1 MTRLR
6 LIARIEAKGSRAV
19 KGVRLDGI
27 RQVGDPAE
35 LAARY
40 EEAGADE
47 IQYQDVVAS
56 LYGREPDYA
65 AIERVASAINIPL
78 VVGGGITTVEQAR
91 RIIGLGCER
100 VSVNSAALRDE
111 DLLPEFATALG
122 ASSITLHVEAK
133 RTGNR
138 WRCYADGGREDMQRD
153 VGSWIEQASPHCA
166 EVVVQSVDQDGTC
179 EGFDIPLTL
188 HAMANARGCG
198 VVALGGCGTIA
209 HLREVSAV
217 AGVAGI
223 AWARALHEARV
234 EFYHART
241 AMRRWGLNVR
251 GPEVCMG
258 RSA

>member
-1 MTRLR
+1 MIRIR

-27 RQVGDPAE
+27 RQIGDPAE

-40 EEAGADE
+40 ADAGADE

-65 AIERVASAINIPL
+65 AIERVAAAIHIPL
-78 VVGGGITTVEQAR
+78 VVGGGITSIEQAR
-91 RIIGLGCER
+91 RIIGIGCER
-100 VSVNSAALRDE
+100 VSINSAALRDE
-111 DLLPEFATALG
+111 DLLPEMSAALG
-122 ASSITLHVEAK
+122 SSSITLHVEAK
-133 RTGNR
+133 RAGNR

-153 VGSWIEQASPHCA
+153 VGSWIEAASAHCA

-179 EGFDIPLTL
+179 EGYDIPLVR
-188 HAMANARGCG
+188 HATAVARGP
-198 VVALGGCGTIA
+198 VVALGGMGSIA
-209 HLREVSAV
+209 HLREVSAIP
-217 AGVAGI
+217 GVDGI
-223 AWARALHEARV
+223 AWARALHESKV

-251 GPEVCMG
+251 GPEVCL
-258 RSA
+258 

>member
-1 MTRLR
+1 MR

-27 RQVGDPAE
+27 RQIGDPVE
-35 LAARY
+35 MAARY
-40 EEAGADE
+40 EDAGADE

-65 AIERVASAINIPL
+65 AIERVASAIHIPL

-91 RIIGLGCER
+91 RIIGIGCER
-100 VSVNSAALRDE
+100 ISINSAALRDE
-111 DLLPEFATALG
+111 DLLPEMAEALG

-133 RTGNR
+133 RAGNR

-153 VGSWIEQASPHCA
+153 VGSWIEEASKYCA

-179 EGFDIPLTL
+179 EGFDIPLVR
-188 HAMANARGCG
+188 HAMAVARGCG
-198 VVALGGCGTIA
+198 VVALGGMGSIA
-209 HLREVSAV
+209 HLRDVSAV
-217 AGVAGI
+217 PNLAGI
-223 AWARALHEARV
+223 AWARALHEGKV

-251 GPEVCMG
+251 GPEVCL
-258 RSA
+258 